1 MYRIV
6 DQQGRTVAITTR
18 REDAEALASTR
29 LDGTHY
35 KIVVD
40 KPNK

>member
-6 DQQGRTVAITTR
+6 DQQGNTVAITTR
-18 REDAEALASTR
+18 KEDAEALASTR

-40 KPNK
+40 NTHK

>member
-6 DQQGRTVAITTR
+6 DQQGRTQAIATR
-18 REDAEALASTR
+18 LEDAEAMTKTLSYEPP
-29 LDGTHY
+29 L

-40 KPNK
+40 NPNK

>member
-6 DQQGRTVAITTR
+6 DQQGRTQAIATR
-18 REDAEALASTR
+18 LEDAEAMVRTLAHEPE
-29 LDGTHY
+29 L